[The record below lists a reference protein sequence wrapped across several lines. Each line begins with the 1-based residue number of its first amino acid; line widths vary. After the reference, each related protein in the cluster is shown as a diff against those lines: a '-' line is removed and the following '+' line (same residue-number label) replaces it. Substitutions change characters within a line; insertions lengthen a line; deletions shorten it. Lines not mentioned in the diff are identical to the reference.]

1 MQSTYK
7 VFKALEKI
15 KRVVVVPS
23 NLVQRLRKYSSFYQ
37 TCQKWNG
44 KSPSFLLIFNHLAF
58 WHPFTLF
65 SAVNKRIELQA
76 WDWTQIKAY
85 CKGFPYLISFFVLD
99 ILKLILYELQI
110 NFILISPAVWWQTQ
124 LILALMLIIV
134 SWRHR
139 DFGKTI
145 DTDFLKQQK

>member
-1 MQSTYK
+1 M
-7 VFKALEKI
+7 
-15 KRVVVVPS
+15 
-23 NLVQRLRKYSSFYQ
+23 
-37 TCQKWNG
+37 G

-85 CKGFPYLISFFVLD
+85 CKGFPYLISFFVVD

-110 NFILISPAVWWQTQ
+110 NFMLISPAVWWRTQ
-124 LILALMLIIV
+124 LILALILIIV

-145 DTDFLKQQK
+145 DTDFLKNKSKTYFSGHWIVFLCSNWYDKNKKQLLCTLDCAGL

>member
-1 MQSTYK
+1 M
-7 VFKALEKI
+7 
-15 KRVVVVPS
+15 
-23 NLVQRLRKYSSFYQ
+23 
-37 TCQKWNG
+37 G
-44 KSPSFLLIFNHLAF
+44 KSPSFLLIFNYLAF
-58 WHPFTLF
+58 WHPFTF
-65 SAVNKRIELQA
+65 FNAVNKRIELQA

-110 NFILISPAVWWQTQ
+110 NFMLISPAVWWRTQ
-124 LILALMLIIV
+124 LILALILIIV

-145 DTDFLKQQK
+145 DTDFLKQQKYDLLFRSFDSFFMQQLIW